1 MPSKVGTPITVGPAA
16 LIRVRVPPVFLA
28 EVVVA
33 GAAETGGAVL
43 DGAAVG
49 GAKVVVAGALV
60 VVVGGAEVVVAGVVV
75 AVPQPDSTRT
85 TSKSNPITK
94 ETALFIVIHLFYFT
108 YTF

>member
-1 MPSKVGTPITVGPAA
+1 
-16 LIRVRVPPVFLA
+16 VPPFFWP

-33 GAAETGGAVL
+33 GAVEVGGAVL
-43 DGAAVG
+43 LTMVVG
-49 GAKVVVAGALV
+49 GANVVVTGGLV
-60 VVVGGAEVVVAGVVV
+60 VVVGGTVVVVAAGVVV
-75 AVPQPDSTRT
+75 AFPQPDNTRT